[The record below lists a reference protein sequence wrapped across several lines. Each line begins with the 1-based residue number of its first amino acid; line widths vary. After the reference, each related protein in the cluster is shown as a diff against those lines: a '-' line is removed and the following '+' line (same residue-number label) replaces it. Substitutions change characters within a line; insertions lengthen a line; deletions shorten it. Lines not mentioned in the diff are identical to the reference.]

1 MCVCGH
7 HHIRRR
13 RWWSWWWLCS
23 FVAQGK
29 VDDNERK
36 KKKRGEKWKE
46 KRAENQKW
54 RRVSDTAEPLLKRC
68 NHFDYHHLLHYH
80 HHLAY
85 VSEYPRT
92 IRLLRNHHHRFY
104 QSSSHCFGDLQAKI
118 PSPSSPL
125 LLHTYLLFSLIVTS
139 LVVIFISGNN
149 SSRSSFWKCISFS
162 SLLFWAG
169 CDCCTVLNW
178 EGEGED
184 LLVVV
189 DAETACVQQ
198 KFSADFRVV
207 VFSEVV
213 VRWSVVVDRRGALE
227 TEAASAAAASL
238 RGLRARACLLTSLEA
253 GHRASIKHSHLASL
267 GASGAS
273 PLPMFTHCLCLSL
286 SSVDTLTKFNSISQ
300 LAS

>member
-1 MCVCGH
+1 MK
-7 HHIRRR
+7 
-13 RWWSWWWLCS
+13 
-23 FVAQGK
+23 GK
-29 VDDNERK
+29 KEEERSGK
-36 KKKRGEKWKE
+36 KKG
-46 KRAENQKW
+46 
-54 RRVSDTAEPLLKRC
+54 RRTKSEEESATLLKHC
-68 NHFDYHHLLHYH
+68 WNDVTTSIITTSFITITENF
-80 HHLAY
+80 AY

-118 PSPSSPL
+118 PSPSPSSL